1 MQIRELMSRDVILA
15 SPRQTIGEVAQMMVA
30 RDIGFMPVG
39 DHDRL
44 VGMVTDRD
52 IVVRGVAAGKGL
64 DTPVSEVMTADVKYC
79 FEDEDIDHV
88 VTNMGVNQVRR
99 LPVMNRDKRLV
110 GIITL
115 ADAALEH
122 DPVVVGEALLRVVEP
137 GGEHCQSVAA

>member
-1 MQIRELMSRDVILA
+1 MEIRELMSRDVVLA
-15 SPRQTIGEVAQMMVA
+15 SPRQSIGEVAQMMAA

-39 DHDRL
+39 DHDRI

-52 IVVRGVAAGKGL
+52 IVVRGLAAGKGP
-64 DTPVSEVMTADVKYC
+64 DTPVSEVMTEDVKYC
-79 FEDEDIDHV
+79 FEDEDVDHV
-88 VTNMGVNQVRR
+88 VTSMGVNQVRR
-99 LPVMNRDKRLV
+99 LPVMDRNKRLV
-110 GIITL
+110 GVVTL